1 MRRPTVP
8 ATPQAEVLAL
18 ALRTLAA
25 ALPDDAITVSIHGHV
40 RGASSGALALLR
52 SLGAV
57 TTAAHDNSMSF
68 VRVRVGGIE
77 ITGYEDT
84 PPKKEVTP

>member
-25 ALPDDAITVSIHGHV
+25 ALPDDAITVGVHGHV
-40 RGASSGALALLR
+40 RGASPATLALLR
-52 SLGAV
+52 SLGA
-57 TTAAHDNSMSF
+57 TTSTAHDGSMNF
-68 VRVRVGGIE
+68 VRVRIGAVE
-77 ITGYEDT
+77 LTAYEDA